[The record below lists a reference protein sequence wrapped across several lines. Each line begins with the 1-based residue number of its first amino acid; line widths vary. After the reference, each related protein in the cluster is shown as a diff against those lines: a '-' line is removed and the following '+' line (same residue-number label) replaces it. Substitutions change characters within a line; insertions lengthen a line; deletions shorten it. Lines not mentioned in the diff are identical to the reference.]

1 MSVIRTAPLV
11 QTYESSISDA
21 LGNWGF
27 SFLVIPRRS
36 LEVHQLSTDFTA
48 VCGELDLDSVQSQSE
63 LDPLFLPFA
72 ITAIL
77 LAEKTEM
84 SAIEIFDTPLSQLE
98 PSLQDEHDRA
108 FVFAKDAAFADVI
121 PFEQSPLEATSLV
134 STLIKGGG
142 TGVGAFIGW
151 VLAGPTPL
159 LLITVPAGM
168 ILCGAASGVAA
179 GLQQGLKERISRWL
193 TGHGRKATNR
203 KVQMERITGS
213 SYQEPKEKTA
223 KKKEEKPHM
232 RSQS

>member
-21 LGNWGF
+21 LGNWSF
-27 SFLVIPRRS
+27 SYIVVPRRS
-36 LEVHQLSTDFTA
+36 LEVHQLSTDLA
-48 VCGELDLDSVQSQSE
+48 DVCGELDLNSVQSQSE
-63 LDPLFLPFA
+63 LDDLYLPFA

-77 LAEKTEM
+77 LAQKTGM
-84 SAIEIFDTPLSQLE
+84 SAIEIFDTASPLE
-98 PSLQDEHDRA
+98 PSLQDEHNRA
-108 FVFAKDAAFADVI
+108 FVFAKEAAFADVI

-179 GLQQGLKERISRWL
+179 GLQQGLRERISLWL
-193 TGHGRKATNR
+193 TGHGKKATGKAR
-203 KVQMERITGS
+203 TAHTGS
-213 SYQEPKEKTA
+213 SQKTKEEKPQ
-223 KKKEEKPHM
+223 KKEEKPRM
-232 RSQS
+232 QSQS